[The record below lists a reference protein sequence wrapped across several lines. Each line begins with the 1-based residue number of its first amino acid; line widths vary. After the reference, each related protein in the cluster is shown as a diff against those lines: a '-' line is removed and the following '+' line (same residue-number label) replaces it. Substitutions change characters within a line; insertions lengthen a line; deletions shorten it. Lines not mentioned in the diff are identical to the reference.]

1 MELETELQVCVRCQK
16 KKKKKKKKLAWKE
29 TVRFDLIGKAFLD
42 HFSQADK

>member
-1 MELETELQVCVRCQK
+1 MELETELQVCVCCQ
-16 KKKKKKKKLAWKE
+16 KKKKKKLAWKE

>member
-1 MELETELQVCVRCQK
+1 MELETELQVCVRCQ
-16 KKKKKKKKLAWKE
+16 KKKKKKLAWKE